1 MPDPIKP
8 NLSQAALRRAEQNRM
23 SRERY
28 EAMTDEEKKAYH
40 EKVSAETE
48 ADANQRLE
56 RNKGLGTEVADEAA
70 RRAAEDI
77 AREQVYRKKKEVYK
91 NQYGVDADLEDIDVL
106 EKRGYFRV
114 DFADAGFQHGEN
126 WSGEADTQRRRA
138 EYYSGNRYPVNKF
151 LNYSDRIA
159 QMGRNILSNARTR
172 TQN

>member
-28 EAMTDEEKKAYH
+28 EAMTEEEKKAYH
-40 EKVSAETE
+40 QKVSEETM
-48 ADANQRLE
+48 ADAERRLQA
-56 RNKGLGTEVADEAA
+56 NKDAQTESQEAA
-70 RRAAEDI
+70 AQKAALDI
-77 AREQVYRKKKEVYK
+77 AREQEHRKKNEIYK
-91 NQYGVDADLEDIDVL
+91 QQYGVDAETEDIDVL

-114 DFADAGFQHGEN
+114 DFGDTGFQHGEN

-151 LNYSDRIA
+151 LNYSDRI
-159 QMGRNILSNARTR
+159 QEMGRNILANSRNR
-172 TQN
+172 QQ